1 MAKKFGFS
9 KAERL
14 TKDKEFRRVFKKG
27 KSFANNNLVIYV
39 YQRDF
44 SEGKQARLGLVLSRK
59 LGKAVKRNKLKR
71 RLREI
76 FRLHKYLLKPELDII
91 FLPQPK
97 AILSDYQ
104 DLEKSILNLFRKG
117 KLFTDTNIHE

>member
-1 MAKKFGFS
+1 LTKKFGFS

-14 TKDKEFRRVFKKG
+14 TKNKAFRRIFKKG

-39 YQRDF
+39 YRRDL

-76 FRLHKYLLKPELDII
+76 FRLHKHLLKPTLDII

-104 DLEKSILNLFRKG
+104 ELKKSVFSLFKRA
-117 KLFTDTNIHE
+117 KLFLNTNIHE